1 MRKKITKEFFE
12 ALTEVALEAKGYE
25 VQMDGEGYIR
35 AYTNDIE
42 TPDLLIYSVGRCLSN
57 KKAKE
62 TTMISANERA
72 VEKLEKRTSEIA
84 GNFIPCIAFGVGKYG
99 YTDSEVCV
107 VPTFVWNN
115 QSQSG
120 SVFSFSKGKYYYN
133 YEKVD
138 NKVPQGAILRT
149 KWIAKDF

>member
-99 YTDSEVCV
+99 YTDSRCVLFLLLFGIINLKEVLFFLFQKENII
-107 VPTFVWNN
+107 TIM
-115 QSQSG
+115 
-120 SVFSFSKGKYYYN
+120 KK
-133 YEKVD
+133 
-138 NKVPQGAILRT
+138 
-149 KWIAKDF
+149 

>member
-1 MRKKITKEFFE
+1 MAVSLKT
-12 ALTEVALEAKGYE
+12 
-25 VQMDGEGYIR
+25 
-35 AYTNDIE
+35 
-42 TPDLLIYSVGRCLSN
+42 DLRFPESGQHGHGSRI
-57 KKAKE
+57 
-62 TTMISANERA
+62 IQ
-72 VEKLEKRTSEIA
+72 LEKRTSEIA
-84 GNFIPCIAFGVGKYG
+84 GDFIPCIAFGVGKYG

-115 QSQSG
+115 QSQRG